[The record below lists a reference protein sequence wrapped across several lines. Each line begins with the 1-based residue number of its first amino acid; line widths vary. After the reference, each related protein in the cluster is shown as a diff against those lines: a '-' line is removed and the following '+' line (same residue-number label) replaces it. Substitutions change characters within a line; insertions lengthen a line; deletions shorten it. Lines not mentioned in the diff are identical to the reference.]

1 MPRYNRIRDIQSRKK
16 TALDGNMYNPY
27 VKELIDL
34 AIVGTNISHENLI
47 PFSKATKIHSQMV
60 YEFMRKLPKLDEMA
74 DSCIKPIGYA
84 DKRNSNKFAWLDSIA
99 IEFVKIIGIG
109 INDGIMLGNKKNRMI
124 SIAKQF
130 AEGIE
135 ELKQR
140 LEDCEAKD
148 IRMVANKG
156 KPKQETKRYTL
167 PLVILRP
174 AISISLASANKKNRV
189 YPNSQEIS
197 SAIAIATANAQK
209 SGYLYPGSRELTPK
223 GMIKEKEHEEKL
235 DDDKLALFE
244 HALFLNRKK
253 K

>member
-27 VKELIDL
+27 VKELVDL
-34 AIVGTNISHENLI
+34 AVIGTNISHENLI
-47 PFSKATKIHSQMV
+47 PFSKAAKLHSQMV
-60 YEFMRKLPKLDEMA
+60 YEFMRKIPKLDEVA
-74 DSCIKPIGYA
+74 DSCMKPIGYA
-84 DKRNSNKFAWLDSIA
+84 DRRDSDKFTWFDTIA
-99 IEFVKIIGIG
+99 IDFVKIIEIG
-109 INDGIMLGNKKNRMI
+109 LRDGVLLGDKRKRMI
-124 SIAKQF
+124 SIARQF

-148 IRMVANKG
+148 IRMVSNKG
-156 KPKQETKRYTL
+156 KPKQETRRYAL

-189 YPNSQEIS
+189 YPNSQEIG

-223 GMIKEKEHEEKL
+223 GMIKEKEHAEKL

>member
-1 MPRYNRIRDIQSRKK
+1 MPRYNRIKDIQSRKK

-27 VKELIDL
+27 VKELVDL
-34 AIVGTNISHENLI
+34 AVVGTNISHENLI
-47 PFSKATKIHSQMV
+47 PFSKASKLHSQMV
-60 YEFMRKLPKLDEMA
+60 YGFMKRLPKLDEVA
-74 DSCIKPIGYA
+74 DSCMKPISYA
-84 DKRNSNKFAWLDSIA
+84 DRRSSNKFTWFDNLA
-99 IEFVKIIGIG
+99 IDFVKIIEIG
-109 INDGIMLGNKKNRMI
+109 LKEGVLLGDKRKRMI
-124 SIAKQF
+124 SIARQF

-148 IRMVANKG
+148 IRMVPNKG
-156 KPKQETKRYTL
+156 KTKQETKRYTL

-174 AISISLASANKKNRV
+174 AISIALARANKNNRV
-189 YPNSQEIS
+189 YPNSQEVS

-223 GMIKEKEHEEKL
+223 GKIKEKEHEEKL